1 MCIKNCGACC
11 FLAASDPP
19 DDPEIAA
26 QVEEMTAASMLV
38 ADLGGGNRFVDDTQH
53 TYATRLLVSRRV
65 RVRLA
70 VRTGVGPGQPPAKAG
85 SEHAMLA
92 RYNAIISLPASGSQT

>member
-1 MCIKNCGACC
+1 MHE
-11 FLAASDPP
+11 LRPRR
-19 DDPEIAA
+19 
-26 QVEEMTAASMLV
+26 
-38 ADLGGGNRFVDDTQH
+38 GNRFVDDTQH
-53 TYATRLLVSRRV
+53 TYATRLLVSRRA